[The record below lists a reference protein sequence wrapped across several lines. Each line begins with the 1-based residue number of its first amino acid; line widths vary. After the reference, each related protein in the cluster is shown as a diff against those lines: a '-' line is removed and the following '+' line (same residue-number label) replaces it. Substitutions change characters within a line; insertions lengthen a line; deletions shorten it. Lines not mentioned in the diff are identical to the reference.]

1 MEKHTFAGSAAG
13 VSLDAGDAA
22 AVVTGAAG
30 FALGAFAT
38 DAAGLAAVLATG
50 VGVGVASFYKQFII
64 IK

>member
-1 MEKHTFAGSAAG
+1 MAAG
-13 VSLDAGDAA
+13 NAA

-38 DAAGLAAVLATG
+38 DAAGLAAVLAAG
-50 VGVGVASFYKQFII
+50 VGVGVTSCYKQFII